1 MENDHCI
8 SEDAAN
14 QNGWTL
20 FSATRKHNQ
29 NLIDYCHQGNVAGVE
44 EFLSCPYAT
53 PSLNAQSSYFS
64 STPLMMACQNSHLDV
79 VKILFAKSDE
89 YTDPSK
95 KIDVNLT
102 NDEGDTALLIACSFG
117 EQENQVEILRILLE
131 RGADVNMTNVYKES
145 AMELCI
151 ISDFKEGFKI
161 LLSTPSSPPLTKE
174 TLDKLYKRV
183 IEEYYTNDETNEMD
197 ETDHMYDYMNLLNA
211 KKNKNISKLADLAL
225 KTVNKNG
232 GIKSSWPEHV
242 KEVFRYAQMEET
254 ERSLRPARGG
264 KKRNRKVKTN
274 RRKSRKSRK
283 SNKKQSRRR
292 YRRKSINARF

>member
-14 QNGWTL
+14 QDGWTL
-20 FSATRKHNQ
+20 FSATKKHNQ
-29 NLIDYCHQGNVAGVE
+29 NLIDYCHQGNVEGVE
-44 EFLSCPYAT
+44 EFLNCPYAT
-53 PSLNAQSSYFS
+53 PSLNAQSSYYS

-89 YTDPSK
+89 YTDPNK

-117 EQENQVEILRILLE
+117 RQNNQVEILRILLE
-131 RGADVNMTNVYKES
+131 RGADVNMTNVYEES

-151 ISDFKEGFKI
+151 ISDFKEGFRM
-161 LLSTPSSPPLTKE
+161 LLSTPSNPPLTKG
-174 TLDKLYKRV
+174 TLDKLYQRA
-183 IEEYYTNDETNEMD
+183 IEEYYTTDDETNSTP
-197 ETDHMYDYMNLLNA
+197 ETSHMYEYMNLLNA

-225 KTVNKNG
+225 KTVNENG
-232 GIKSSWPEHV
+232 GIKGSWPEHLQ
-242 KEVFRYAQMEET
+242 EVFRYAQMEET
-254 ERSLRPARGG
+254 ERSLQPARGG

-274 RRKSRKSRK
+274 RRKSRK